1 VKRFFCPKCK
11 KFVDEIYIDYFKGF
25 ANVCKKCGSRLMK
38 IDDLNKKDFKKLI
51 KDFKKRTRIK

>member
-25 ANVCKKCGSRLMK
+25 KNVYKKCYYKLRK
-38 IDDLNKKDFKKLI
+38 IDDLKKKDFKKLI